1 MLNSIRGLKIM
12 KTKIYIRERNKSE
25 PEQQE
30 PRFRIVAITGPRSEI
45 KFDASHFRMKELERI
60 VADVGAELV
69 LLEPMEEC
77 EHGHHRH

>member
-1 MLNSIRGLKIM
+1 M
-12 KTKIYIRERNKSE
+12 KTKIYIRERNKAE
-25 PEQQE
+25 PEKQE

-45 KFDASHFRMKELERI
+45 KFDASHFRMKELETI

-77 EHGHHRH
+77 EHGHPRH